1 MNAEKVTHSTDPF
14 PLDWNE
20 FRHLWSAWL
29 ADVQAGG
36 QLAWYRDTRRTP
48 FSGKN
53 FLADEIIGVYHG
65 PEWGVLVE
73 LSEIRMPDFGARPR
87 RDVRYIGVT
96 FGNVKTGET
105 WVPEPSG
112 LAASFADLAA
122 IVLPAGVA

>member
-1 MNAEKVTHSTDPF
+1 MSTEEVTHSTDPF

-20 FRHLWSAWL
+20 FRRLWSAWL

-36 QLAWYRDTRRTP
+36 QLARFKGRTP
-48 FSGKN
+48 FKGKN
-53 FLADEIIGVYHG
+53 FMADEIIGVFHG

-73 LSEIRMPDFGARPR
+73 LSEVKMPDFGARPQ

-112 LAASFADLAA
+112 LAASFAGLAA
-122 IVLPAGVA
+122 IVLPAGAA